1 MNGFLAKLTVT
12 PLLYAC
18 GVLLAVVLGMGVKIA
33 LLGSAVDTAQAKQQ
47 TAEEALDRVSTER
60 DAWSNAAEGA
70 ANANK
75 QADAAIESLRLTLEQ
90 QQQQCAATQSANDK
104 AIAAARSA
112 AADADAALKH
122 FTAQFQSE
130 SRKPVC
136 GAALAALD
144 AACPALQGY

>member
-1 MNGFLAKLTVT
+1 MNGILAKLTVT

-18 GVLLAVVLGMGVKIA
+18 GALLAVVLGMSIKLA
-33 LLGSAVDTAQAKQQ
+33 LLSSAVDTAEAKQQ
-47 TAEEALDRVSTER
+47 TAEASLDRVSTER

-90 QQQQCAATQSANDK
+90 QQKQYAATQAANDM
-104 AIAAARSA
+104 AIAAARGA
-112 AADADAALKH
+112 AADADAALKR
-122 FTAQFQSE
+122 FTAQFQTE